1 MRPTRKGG
9 ALDHPGDAAV
19 MRLQALVARQR
30 GELDGLRSLAAGRPE
45 FDLARGIIM
54 GQLGC
59 SPDEAR
65 RQLERMASRAGLSAS
80 ELAAQITKQ
89 APPAAEPSTGWYK
102 RSLAAAREQLADTEE
117 RAAEEHY
124 LALRLQQAIT
134 PRTAEPLAADGLDI
148 AARHRPSGP
157 GKLVSG
163 DWYDTVQL
171 PGGVILLVVG
181 DIAGHGLDAVTG
193 MVAMRNGL
201 RGLAATGAR
210 PATLLGWLNT
220 VACHFSPGVMGT
232 AICGQFDPDTKS
244 LKWARAG
251 HLPPVLVRDGQPRI
265 LEPPPGIM
273 LGADPDVA
281 LGEAITPLQSGDTLL
296 LFTDGLIERRDQ
308 SIDQALDDLLQRA
321 RRPAESI
328 SRYADELIDHT
339 SSDTDDDAC
348 LLAVR
353 VR

>member
-30 GELDGLRSLAAGRPE
+30 GELDGLRSLDAERSE

-59 SPDEAR
+59 SPGEAR
-65 RQLERMASRAGLSAS
+65 RQLERMARRAGISAS
-80 ELAAQITKQ
+80 ELAAQIAEQ
-89 APPAAEPSTGWYK
+89 APPAEEPSTGWYK

-163 DWYDTVQL
+163 DWYDAVQL

-210 PATLLGWLNT
+210 PATLLGWLN
-220 VACHFSPGVMGT
+220 VAACHFGPGAMGT
-232 AICGQFDPDTKS
+232 VICGQFDPDTHRS
-244 LKWARAG
+244 LYGMVSRDSSNHRLESCSAPTRMLPSAR
-251 HLPPVLVRDGQPRI
+251 
-265 LEPPPGIM
+265 
-273 LGADPDVA
+273 
-281 LGEAITPLQSGDTLL
+281 QS
-296 LFTDGLIERRDQ
+296 RHCN
-308 SIDQALDDLLQRA
+308 QATRCCSSLTA
-321 RRPAESI
+321 S
-328 SRYADELIDHT
+328 
-339 SSDTDDDAC
+339 SSDVTSRSTRLWMNCFKERASP
-348 LLAVR
+348 LRASAGTPTN
-353 VR
+353 

>member
-1 MRPTRKGG
+1 
-9 ALDHPGDAAV
+9 
-19 MRLQALVARQR
+19 MRLEDLVARQR
-30 GELDGLRSLAAGRPE
+30 GELDKLSSLAAE
-45 FDLARGIIM
+45 HSVYDLARGIIM
-54 GQLGC
+54 EQLGC
-59 SPDEAR
+59 SPDDAR
-65 RQLERMASRAGLSAS
+65 QQLERMANRAGVTAS
-80 ELAAQITKQ
+80 EFAAQITKQ
-89 APPAAEPSTGWYK
+89 APPAPEPSGGWYK
-102 RSLAAAREQLADTEE
+102 RSLAAAREQLADIEE

-134 PRTAEPLAADGLDI
+134 PRTGEPMMADGLDI
-148 AARHRPSGP
+148 AARHRTSGP

-163 DWYDTVQL
+163 DWYDTVEL
-171 PGGVILLVVG
+171 PGRVILLVVG

-210 PATLLGWLNT
+210 PATLLGWLNAA
-220 VACHFSPGVMGT
+220 ACHFIPSVMGT
-232 AICGQFDPDTKS
+232 VICGQFHPDTKK
-244 LKWARAG
+244 LHWARAG
-251 HLPPVLVRDGQPRI
+251 HLPPVLVRDGEPRI

-281 LGEAITPLQSGDTLL
+281 IGEATTSLQSGDALL
-296 LFTDGLIERRDQ
+296 LFTDGLIERRHE
-308 SIDQALDDLLQRA
+308 SIDEALDALLQRA
-321 RRPAESI
+321 RHPAANI
-328 SRYADELIDHT
+328 GVYADKLVDLA